1 MATVSFWVFDGKLAS
16 MNGESLSSPQ
26 QFRQLR
32 DAFFQLHKTLVE
44 SERVEYERV
53 MGTIDSPAEF
63 VRLLMTD
70 SWFSWLR
77 PYSQWIVSMDEAF
90 GKNGSPT
97 IAQLGDLSNRCR
109 ELLTV
114 TSGDKGAAGHYFNAL
129 QRDPDVILAHA
140 AVMRQ
145 LGARLEKEE

>member
-1 MATVSFWVFDGKLAS
+1 MTNL
-16 MNGESLSSPQ
+16 Q
-26 QFRQLR
+26 QFRSLR
-32 DAFFQLHKTLVE
+32 DAFFQLHKTLVD

-77 PYSQWIVSMDEAF
+77 PYSQWIVSMDEAL
-90 GKNGSPT
+90 GKNSSLT

-114 TSGDKGAAGHYFNAL
+114 SNGDKGAAGHYFNAL

-140 AVMRQ
+140 EVMRR
-145 LGARLEKEE
+145 LGVRLEREE